1 MIISKKIT
9 AILVSFLIMI
19 SMVGCAPKES
29 ATEVAKK
36 YLDSIEIKDY
46 EVAYNLLSKDSKE
59 SVSLEKFEEYQDTLF
74 KLQTL
79 KDYKLGEENKVEKYK
94 YSNKEYTDLVKIKE
108 TDTIKYITENKE
120 DTANFDR
127 YFIIEDNEYKLL
139 WHKDFKRALS
149 SNYVKIARSETKK
162 DEDKDYNKAA
172 IDIKKAIE
180 IDDKNPLAYYT
191 QSYIYIE
198 LQRYDEALKSID
210 KSLEYLDKNNEA
222 YKIDASDAYNLRG
235 VIFMSKSEFNKARES
250 YNKALELN
258 PDNEYAK
265 TNLNDI
271 KGL

>member
-1 MIISKKIT
+1 
-9 AILVSFLIMI
+9 
-19 SMVGCAPKES
+19 
-29 ATEVAKK
+29 
-36 YLDSIEIKDY
+36 
-46 EVAYNLLSKDSKE
+46 
-59 SVSLEKFEEYQDTLF
+59 
-74 KLQTL
+74 
-79 KDYKLGEENKVEKYK
+79 
-94 YSNKEYTDLVKIKE
+94 
-108 TDTIKYITENKE
+108 
-120 DTANFDR
+120 
-127 YFIIEDNEYKLL
+127 FIIEDNEYKLL

-149 SNYVKIARSETKK
+149 SNYVKIARSETEK

-210 KSLEYLDKNNEA
+210 KYLEYLDKNNEA

>member
-1 MIISKKIT
+1 
-9 AILVSFLIMI
+9 
-19 SMVGCAPKES
+19 
-29 ATEVAKK
+29 
-36 YLDSIEIKDY
+36 SIKIKDY

-59 SVSLEKFEEYQDTLF
+59 NVSLEKFEEYQDTLF

-94 YSNKEYTDLVKIKE
+94 YSNKEYTNLVKIKE

-149 SNYVKIARSETKK
+149 SNYVKIARSETEK

-210 KSLEYLDKNNEA
+210 KYLEYLDKNNEA

>member
-1 MIISKKIT
+1 MCS
-9 AILVSFLIMI
+9 
-19 SMVGCAPKES
+19 KES

-139 WHKDFKRALS
+139 WHKDFKELLALIMS
-149 SNYVKIARSETKK
+149 KSLGQKQK
-162 DEDKDYNKAA
+162 DEDNDYNKAA
-172 IDIKKAIE
+172 IDIKK
-180 IDDKNPLAYYT
+180 L
-191 QSYIYIE
+191 
-198 LQRYDEALKSID
+198 
-210 KSLEYLDKNNEA
+210 
-222 YKIDASDAYNLRG
+222 
-235 VIFMSKSEFNKARES
+235 
-250 YNKALELN
+250 
-258 PDNEYAK
+258 
-265 TNLNDI
+265 
-271 KGL
+271 